1 MDEARDLK
9 GGEVGMTVK
18 CELFDYKS
26 PGPLDNPKVVIE
38 DDGVLNSRIRIS
50 IDDKWAVVDAGQ
62 LEKAISACTR
72 LPN

>member
-1 MDEARDLK
+1 MRT

-38 DDGVLNSRIRIS
+38 DDGVLNSRVRIS
-50 IDDKWAVVDAGQ
+50 IDDKWAIVDAWQ